1 MPAQSPIALITGG
14 SRGLGRAMAAQL
26 ARNGVNTIVTYKSAA
41 AAAEEVVEEARAAGA
56 ASAALRLD
64 TEDTASFEGFAAAL
78 PETLASL
85 GGERLDMLVNNAGY
99 GANASFEQTTE
110 AELASMLQVH
120 VTGPFFLTQKL
131 APLLADGA
139 KVLNVS
145 TGLTRF
151 SFPGFA
157 AYAMAKGAV
166 EVMTSYMAR
175 ELGPRGIAVN
185 TLAPGPIETDFG
197 GGIVRD
203 NPEMKAQMAEISAMG
218 RTGLPDDIGA
228 AVAGLLAPGTNW
240 ITGQRIEASG
250 GTLL

>member
-1 MPAQSPIALITGG
+1 MTCNEKGVFHCCASSALHLLLVMLQMLIDDAIQAYDPAGTQF
-14 SRGLGRAMAAQL
+14 AMA
-26 ARNGVNTIVTYKSAA
+26 S
-41 AAAEEVVEEARAAGA
+41 
-56 ASAALRLD
+56 
-64 TEDTASFEGFAAAL
+64 
-78 PETLASL
+78 
-85 GGERLDMLVNNAGY
+85 
-99 GANASFEQTTE
+99 
-110 AELASMLQVH
+110 
-120 VTGPFFLTQKL
+120 
-131 APLLADGA
+131 LLADGA